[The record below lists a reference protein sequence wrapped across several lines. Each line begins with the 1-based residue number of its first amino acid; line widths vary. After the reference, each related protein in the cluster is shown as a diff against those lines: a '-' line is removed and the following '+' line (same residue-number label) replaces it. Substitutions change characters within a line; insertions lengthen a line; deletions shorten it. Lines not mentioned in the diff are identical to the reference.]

1 MFAQIVGTLQLLR
14 PVERPLIRGLLI
26 NRFRGRRELFD
37 EGRRWLEANTGVP
50 VVGVMPWLDEL
61 FPPEDSLD
69 LLERR
74 GRKRSAELDIVVL
87 KLPSLS
93 NFSDLDPL
101 EAEPT
106 VQLRWV
112 SPGESLGTPDAVVIP
127 GSKQTLRDL
136 TSLRRTGLDAQLVDF
151 AMQGGEVFGICGGMQ
166 MMGESLQD
174 PDGLE
179 GEPHTDTPSE
189 HVPGLALLPIR
200 TVFGGGKALRQRHS
214 TALWPAQMPPL
225 RLEGFELH
233 RGLTEVSGDC
243 TPLCADDGLGWIK
256 HHNNQAGAAAGT
268 YLHGIFDNGPWR
280 RRWLNRLR
288 RRRDLAELNE
298 DQPHHS
304 RQREALLD
312 RLADAFEQHVNLDP
326 LLLSLLERQAPT
338 GGDSLAERPSQR
350 LLQRGRLAA
359 GGATGGH
366 AHPHRLPGWQLRC
379 LRNRS
384 ERDRGEV
391 LHQHRACAS
400 IRPAE
405 GGVSHR
411 PLLVSTFST
420 SRPRSL
426 LWWSLRALLAGAAG
440 GAMAA
445 VVVSLALTLQQWIWG
460 ASVLQG
466 LPGERP
472 LVWCLLWAGGIG
484 LLLSLLQRQRQ
495 ARGLPEMKETLAQ
508 LRAPEGLNTKNGFT
522 QLLGGILA
530 LTGGGTLGPEAL
542 MTRLVAVGSH
552 HVWKGA
558 DRNLVAAAM
567 AGSLGLFHSPWW
579 EAPPWRG
586 RNGS

>member
-1 MFAQIVGTLQLLR
+1 M
-14 PVERPLIRGLLI
+14 
-26 NRFRGRRELFD
+26 
-37 EGRRWLEANTGVP
+37 EANTGVP

-136 TSLRRTGLDAQLVDF
+136 TSLRRTGLDAQLVVF

-326 LLLSLLERQAPT
+326 LLS
-338 GGDSLAERPSQR
+338 
-350 LLQRGRLAA
+350 
-359 GGATGGH
+359 
-366 AHPHRLPGWQLRC
+366 
-379 LRNRS
+379 
-384 ERDRGEV
+384 
-391 LHQHRACAS
+391 
-400 IRPAE
+400 
-405 GGVSHR
+405 
-411 PLLVSTFST
+411 
-420 SRPRSL
+420 
-426 LWWSLRALLAGAAG
+426 
-440 GAMAA
+440 
-445 VVVSLALTLQQWIWG
+445 
-460 ASVLQG
+460 
-466 LPGERP
+466 
-472 LVWCLLWAGGIG
+472 
-484 LLLSLLQRQRQ
+484 
-495 ARGLPEMKETLAQ
+495 
-508 LRAPEGLNTKNGFT
+508 
-522 QLLGGILA
+522 
-530 LTGGGTLGPEAL
+530 
-542 MTRLVAVGSH
+542 
-552 HVWKGA
+552 
-558 DRNLVAAAM
+558 
-567 AGSLGLFHSPWW
+567 SP
-579 EAPPWRG
+579 P
-586 RNGS
+586 